1 MALTRH
7 CHQCGWEYTPTRQPG
22 RSESCER
29 CQAELHVCLNCS
41 YYEARR
47 THQCREPRAEPVA
60 DKDRANYCE
69 WFELARRAY
78 GPATSGS
85 AAADPRDQL
94 KKLLGL

>member
-1 MALTRH
+1 
-7 CHQCGWEYTPTRQPG
+7 
-22 RSESCER
+22 
-29 CQAELHVCLNCS
+29 
-41 YYEARR
+41 
-47 THQCREPRAEPVA
+47 VA